1 MFRKILMY
9 VYSIMRFMFLKAKY
23 KKKIQIELP
32 QHRIDIRVFINL
44 NKNGRLIL
52 QRKNRL
58 RGGTHLIVSGNGLI
72 SIGKNNF
79 FNFNVSITALNKV
92 IIGNNCKFANNVV
105 IIDHDHDYKNNNIGY
120 NTSPVV
126 IKDKVWVGAN
136 ATILKGVTL
145 GEGAVV
151 AAGAVVTKNVPDRTI
166 VGGIPAKFIGRY

>member
-1 MFRKILMY
+1 MFRKLLMIL
-9 VYSIMRFMFLKAKY
+9 YSSIRLLPYRIHYKRRLKIKSPQRRLETGFDLRLSN
-23 KKKIQIELP
+23 KGQIYM
-32 QHRIDIRVFINL
+32 DIRNNF
-44 NKNGRLIL
+44 
-52 QRKNRL
+52 RKCN
-58 RGGTHLIVSGNGLI
+58 HLVVREVGEII
-72 SIGKNNF
+72 IGKNNF